1 MSRAARPPV
10 PPSAGRRGRLGRVFA
25 ASAVAAGIGVP
36 LAATPAGA
44 APSTGPYAALGTP
57 GPALSP
63 SPATLAAALKCT
75 GNAGNTT
82 GPTPV
87 LLVPATGVTP
97 EQNYDWNAKPTLV
110 KLGIPFCTIELPDH
124 SLGDIQTAGE
134 YVTHGIRELHR
145 RAGRKISIIG
155 HSQGGMLFRWSL
167 RFWPDT
173 RAMVD
178 DAIGFAG
185 SNHGTT
191 ALDLLATC
199 GVIGCPPATLQQG
212 AGARFIAALNSGQE
226 TFPGISYSNI
236 RTNYD
241 EVVTPS
247 AVADPAAASSSLT
260 TGNGRITNVAIQDV
274 CPGDPSEHVMV
285 GTTSNTSYAL
295 ALDALTHD
303 GPANPSRIA
312 SSVCASPFMPGV
324 DPANVQANLTG
335 LSGAPG
341 LISVL
346 GVNLVGAPVATEEP
360 PLKPYVFARSRTAG
374 TGSAAA
380 IRRARLRVTP
390 GRIRAGR
397 ATRLTI
403 RTTATTGGILSRERV
418 RVLGRNV
425 RTDRRGRA
433 TLRVRPRKAGL
444 VTARATGNG
453 LPAATVRIRV
463 LRAR

>member
-1 MSRAARPPV
+1 MPRPAFRPV
-10 PPSAGRRGRLGRVFA
+10 PPIAGRRSRTRRALA
-25 ASAVAAGIGVP
+25 AGVVAAGIAVP
-36 LAATPAGA
+36 LAAAPAGA
-44 APSTGPYAALGTP
+44 APSTGPYAALDTP

-63 SPATLAAALKCT
+63 SPAALASALKCSGSP
-75 GNAGNTT
+75 GNAA

-97 EQNYDWNAKPTLV
+97 EQNYDWNFKPALT
-110 KLGIPFCTIELPDH
+110 KLGVPFCTIELPDS

-145 RAGRKISIIG
+145 RAGRRISIIG

-191 ALDLLATC
+191 ALDAVPTC
-199 GVIGCPPATLQQG
+199 RISGCPLATLQQQ
-212 AGARFIAALNSGQE
+212 ANARFIAALNSGQE
-226 TFPGISYSNI
+226 TFAGISYSNV
-236 RTNYD
+236 RTNFD

-247 AVADPAAASSSLT
+247 AVADPATASSSLT
-260 TGNGRITNVAIQDV
+260 TGGGRITNVAIQDV
-274 CPGDPSEHVMV
+274 CPADASEHLMV

-312 SSVCASPFMPGV
+312 PTVCASPVMPGV
-324 DPANVQANLTG
+324 DPTNVQANLTG

-346 GVNLVGAPVATEEP
+346 GVNLVGVPVATEEP
-360 PLKPYVFARSRTAG
+360 ALKSYVFAKAG
-374 TGSAAA
+374 TSSTGTTT
-380 IRRARLRVTP
+380 RRARLRVTP

-397 ATRLTI
+397 TTRLSI
-403 RTTATTGGILSRERV
+403 RTTATTGGVLSRERV
-418 RVLGRNV
+418 RVLGRTV

-433 TLRVRPRKAGL
+433 TLRVRPTKAGL